1 MQFPTLSEELDFA
14 DLVCM
19 TGMYKGRGY
28 ESMDTYI
35 CVDRSSVHT
44 PNFMPET
51 TDVQNKNEGNW
62 QDIMDSKIF
71 INLESFNNVK
81 LC

>member
-1 MQFPTLSEELDFA
+1 MQFPTLSEELDFS

-51 TDVQNKNEGNW
+51 TDV
-62 QDIMDSKIF
+62 
-71 INLESFNNVK
+71 
-81 LC
+81 